1 MIIRYE
7 CNCDGRRVEAAVEF
21 DGSGKGTLVRA
32 DNDYVREA
40 LEEALRTPL
49 QYETGEFRDGAL
61 ASVPV
66 YARPGTREHARG
78 MFNPHF
84 LLRKG
89 IQGVAIE
96 DEL

>member
-7 CNCDGRRVEAAVEF
+7 CNYNGERVEAAVEF
-21 DGSGKGTLVRA
+21 DGSGKGTILRA
-32 DNDYVREA
+32 DNDYIRLT

-66 YARPGTREHARG
+66 YAKPGTPEHARG
-78 MFNPHF
+78 MFNPHM
-84 LLRKG
+84 LLQRG
-89 IQGVAIE
+89 IQSVAVE
-96 DEL
+96 GKL